1 MFNRYSLKQKLAF
14 SALLMTL
21 IILIQVLI
29 TIKSMVSIKSDLMH
43 LVKHDLV
50 RFELSK
56 DLRYAT
62 AQVQQWLTDIS
73 ATRGLDGLDDGFDE
87 ADRYAQDFRRFLKQ
101 LDSMDT
107 EQKAV
112 YDEIGLAFEAYYSA
126 GQAMARDYVELG
138 PEGGNKRMGQFDQA
152 AATLVDQLQPVL
164 EQIKQQMNDDAEYE
178 VTYTSQSLTLIV
190 IISIIMV
197 VLMLAGLGMLN
208 LSVNSIKQLGDAVW
222 EIARGEGDLSK
233 TLPVQG
239 RDEVS
244 YVSEGFNRFSQ
255 NLREMVLGLNTV
267 STDISVHAEKSSGL
281 MSKTSRDVE
290 TQHQQTQQVADDL
303 DEIAGIS
310 SQTMQRA
317 EQAESLAQQ
326 ADQSVKSSQLSMS
339 ELVRAI
345 DELANDTR
353 SASEAVTNLENHSM
367 QIGHILNVIKGIAEQ
382 TNLLALNAAI
392 EAARAGE
399 QGRGFA
405 VVADEVRTLA
415 TRTQESTIE
424 IEQTIEQIQHGAKSA
439 LSVMDRNKSKTEQS
453 VDIVE
458 NAHGQLQ
465 QVVDEID
472 EIHQLNRKIV
482 ERSTD
487 QNQRIQTALM
497 NIGQIRLVAEQT
509 TEDTDKMSRESQ
521 GLLMLAHKM
530 CDSMKQFHV

>member
-1 MFNRYSLKQKLAF
+1 
-14 SALLMTL
+14 
-21 IILIQVLI
+21 
-29 TIKSMVSIKSDLMH
+29 
-43 LVKHDLV
+43 
-50 RFELSK
+50 
-56 DLRYAT
+56 
-62 AQVQQWLTDIS
+62 
-73 ATRGLDGLDDGFDE
+73 
-87 ADRYAQDFRRFLKQ
+87 
-101 LDSMDT
+101 
-107 EQKAV
+107 
-112 YDEIGLAFEAYYSA
+112 
-126 GQAMARDYVELG
+126 
-138 PEGGNKRMGQFDQA
+138 
-152 AATLVDQLQPVL
+152 
-164 EQIKQQMNDDAEYE
+164 
-178 VTYTSQSLTLIV
+178 
-190 IISIIMV
+190 
-197 VLMLAGLGMLN
+197 
-208 LSVNSIKQLGDAVW
+208 
-222 EIARGEGDLSK
+222 
-233 TLPVQG
+233 
-239 RDEVS
+239 
-244 YVSEGFNRFSQ
+244 
-255 NLREMVLGLNTV
+255 
-267 STDISVHAEKSSGL
+267 
-281 MSKTSRDVE
+281 
-290 TQHQQTQQVADDL
+290 
-303 DEIAGIS
+303 
-310 SQTMQRA
+310 MQRA